1 MYEVS
6 KCAPQEALRD
16 LDKAFTHFFRRM
28 RLKKEGKWHGP
39 PDKQDMGEFRRQME
53 YKTVWNGETLLIADR
68 FYPSTKRCSSCGH
81 VKAEM
86 SLADRVYVCE
96 RETCQVVID
105 RDFNSARNLAELAR

>member
-1 MYEVS
+1 
-6 KCAPQEALRD
+6 
-16 LDKAFTHFFRRM
+16 
-28 RLKKEGKWHGP
+28 
-39 PDKQDMGEFRRQME
+39 MGEFRRQME